1 MFQCEEL
8 KEEVCGALEEVLR
21 VRREAEEQISNILDA
36 EGLEEAKQLYLI
48 HQVCVVWRQES
59 GESIFK
65 TILKLH
71 SPLLQNYVFSPLT
84 FCFSFLYVYYSTT
97 LSACILTG
105 ERRSFW
111 WPTAASC
118 RKARGSVSLYMSWR
132 ELSEMSTTNQ
142 GRRST
147 TCRYFEPGV
156 F

>member
-1 MFQCEEL
+1 MVQMC
-8 KEEVCGALEEVLR
+8 K
-21 VRREAEEQISNILDA
+21 D
-36 EGLEEAKQLYLI
+36 
-48 HQVCVVWRQES
+48 
-59 GESIFK
+59 IFK

-71 SPLLQNYVFSPLT
+71 SPLLQNYLFSPLT

-118 RKARGSVSLYMSWR
+118 RKARVSVSLYISWR

-142 GRRST
+142 GQRST
-147 TCRYFEPGV
+147 TCRYIEPGV
-156 F
+156 FYRVSLLMLACVRVQHSPAVIIDWSKY